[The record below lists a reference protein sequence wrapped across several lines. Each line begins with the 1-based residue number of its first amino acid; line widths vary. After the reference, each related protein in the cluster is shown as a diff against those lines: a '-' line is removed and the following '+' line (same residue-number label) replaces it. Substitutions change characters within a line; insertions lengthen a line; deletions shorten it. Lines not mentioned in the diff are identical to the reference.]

1 MADRR
6 ILFMLLL
13 SSLCGV
19 QATLAAPETSIECSQ
34 ARERISQQIK
44 EARLKDDTGQRA
56 ALEARLHG
64 LAERCRGVVALQPN
78 HDEIERAARLATM
91 REAQLREAISTGDA
105 QVIENSKRRLDQ
117 ARRALEAA
125 KR

>member
-6 ILFMLLL
+6 TLLALLL
-13 SSLCGV
+13 FSLCGT
-19 QATLAAPETSIECSQ
+19 QKILAAPEANTACSQ
-34 ARERISQQIK
+34 TRERISEQIK
-44 EARLKDDTGQRA
+44 EARLMDDTNQRV

-64 LAERCRGVVALQPN
+64 LAERCRGVVAVQSN
-78 HDEIERAARLATM
+78 HDEIERATHLATI
-91 REAQLREAISTGDA
+91 REAQLREALSTGDP
-105 QVIENSKRRLDQ
+105 QVIEISKRRLDQ

>member
-13 SSLCGV
+13 SLCGA
-19 QATLAAPETSIECSQ
+19 QAVVGAPEADSSCSET
-34 ARERISQQIK
+34 REHISQQIK
-44 EARLKDDTGQRA
+44 QARLNGDTSQRA

-64 LAERCRGVVALQPN
+64 LAERCRGVVALQSN
-78 HDEIERAARLATM
+78 HDEIERAEQLVST
-91 REAQLREAISTGDA
+91 REAQLRGALSTGNP
-105 QVIENSKRRLDQ
+105 QVVEVSKRRLDQ
-117 ARRALEAA
+117 ARRALEKA